1 MNLLNRSDLT
11 NKPLF
16 KYITIALVVV
26 NAFVL
31 AFLLFG
37 PGRGSTAQASTPSGD
52 PAAVQEGSGTE
63 GNEGNADDGEEP
75 DYEDGESEN
84 SDEAYT
90 SEESPDAD
98 DEEGND
104 FGSGEDEAE
113 ESGPILELT
122 DDHVTLKVGDYFNFY
137 DYIKT
142 MKDRDG
148 SELSRYIH
156 LAGEVNTYQPGDYT
170 ITYQIT
176 SPIDGKTASKDLL
189 VTVEY

>member
-1 MNLLNRSDLT
+1 MNLLNRSDLN

-26 NAFVL
+26 NAFIL

-37 PGRGSTAQASTPSGD
+37 PGRGSSAQASTPSGD
-52 PAAVQEGSGTE
+52 PAAVEKGSGTE
-63 GNEGNADDGEEP
+63 EET
-75 DYEDGESEN
+75 DYEEDESEN
-84 SDEAYT
+84 SDESYT
-90 SEESPDAD
+90 SEESREEG
-98 DEEGND
+98 DEEED
-104 FGSGEDEAE
+104 DSDSGEEE
-113 ESGPILELT
+113 TPESGPILELT
-122 DDHVTLKVGDYFNFY
+122 DEHVTLKVGDYFNFY

-156 LAGEVNTYQPGDYT
+156 LSGQVDTYQPGDYT

-176 SPIDGKTASKDLL
+176 SPIDGQTASKDLK

>member
-1 MNLLNRSDLT
+1 MNLLNRSDLN

-37 PGRGSTAQASTPSGD
+37 PGRGSAAQASTPSGD
-52 PAAVQEGSGTE
+52 PAAVEEGSGTE
-63 GNEGNADDGEEP
+63 EESYYGE
-75 DYEDGESEN
+75 DESQN

-90 SEESPDAD
+90 SEESREEDGEEEND
-98 DEEGND
+98 FDNDEE
-104 FGSGEDEAE
+104 ETP

-122 DDHVTLKVGDYFNFY
+122 DEHVTLKVGDYFNFY

-156 LAGEVNTYQPGDYT
+156 LSGQVNTYQPGDYT

-176 SPIDGKTASKDLL
+176 SPIDGQTASKDLK

>member
-1 MNLLNRSDLT
+1 M
-11 NKPLF
+11 
-16 KYITIALVVV
+16 V

-31 AFLLFG
+31 AFL
-37 PGRGSTAQASTPSGD
+37 
-52 PAAVQEGSGTE
+52 
-63 GNEGNADDGEEP
+63 ADYGEDSE
-75 DYEDGESEN
+75 YEDGESEN

-137 DYIKT
+137 NYIKT

>member
-1 MNLLNRSDLT
+1 MNLLNRSDLN

-37 PGRGSTAQASTPSGD
+37 PGRGSSAQASTPSGD
-52 PAAVQEGSGTE
+52 PAAVEEGSGTE
-63 GNEGNADDGEEP
+63 EET
-75 DYEDGESEN
+75 DYEEDKSEN
-84 SDEAYT
+84 SDESYT
-90 SEESPDAD
+90 SEESREEG
-98 DEEGND
+98 DEEED
-104 FGSGEDEAE
+104 DSDSGEEE
-113 ESGPILELT
+113 TPESGPILELT

-156 LAGEVNTYQPGDYT
+156 LSGQVDTYQPGDYT

-176 SPIDGKTASKDLL
+176 SPIDGQTASKDLK

>member
-1 MNLLNRSDLT
+1 MNLLNRSDLN

-37 PGRGSTAQASTPSGD
+37 PGRGSSAQASTPSGD
-52 PAAVQEGSGTE
+52 PAAVEEGSGTE
-63 GNEGNADDGEEP
+63 EESYYGEDEAQ
-75 DYEDGESEN
+75 N

-90 SEESPDAD
+90 SEESREEDGEEEND
-98 DEEGND
+98 FDNDEE
-104 FGSGEDEAE
+104 ETP
-113 ESGPILELT
+113 ESGHILELT
-122 DDHVTLKVGDYFNFY
+122 DEHVTLKVGDYFNFY

-156 LAGEVNTYQPGDYT
+156 LSGQVNTYQPGDYT

-176 SPIDGKTASKDLL
+176 SPIDGQTASKDLK

>member
-1 MNLLNRSDLT
+1 MHLLNRSDLS

-52 PAAVQEGSGTE
+52 PAAVQEGNGTE
-63 GNEGNADDGEEP
+63 GDADYGEDS

-137 DYIKT
+137 NYIKT

>member
-1 MNLLNRSDLT
+1 MKKYGRTLSALLLT
-11 NKPLF
+11 ACLLTGCTSARADKLLSPPPL
-16 KYITIALVVV
+16 
-26 NAFVL
+26 
-31 AFLLFG
+31 
-37 PGRGSTAQASTPSGD
+37 
-52 PAAVQEGSGTE
+52 
-63 GNEGNADDGEEP
+63 
-75 DYEDGESEN
+75 
-84 SDEAYT
+84 
-90 SEESPDAD
+90 SEEQQDITAALY
-98 DEEGND
+98 ND
-104 FGSGEDEAE
+104 NAAGTDIVLEYPMSGGAAFMFSDIDGSGEDEAE

-142 MKDRDG
+142 MEDRDG

>member
-1 MNLLNRSDLT
+1 MNLLNRSDLN

-26 NAFVL
+26 NAFIL

-37 PGRGSTAQASTPSGD
+37 PGRGSSAQASTPSGD
-52 PAAVQEGSGTE
+52 PAAIEEAGSTE
-63 GNEGNADDGEEP
+63 EDAEIEE
-75 DYEDGESEN
+75 DESED
-84 SDEAYT
+84 SGEAYT
-90 SEESPDAD
+90 SEESSDDEDEDGNDSD
-98 DEEGND
+98 DEE
-104 FGSGEDEAE
+104 EMP

-137 DYIKT
+137 DYIRT

-156 LAGEVNTYQPGDYT
+156 LSGEVNTYQPGDYT

-176 SPIDGKTASKDLL
+176 SQIDGQTASKDLQ